1 MSTSTSLTS
10 GRLAT
15 SGMSSRHDVKYPYHR
30 NEGYPPQLMC
40 DFRLVKVQSLKR
52 YIRHYGINI
61 RPDSTPLELA
71 AAVAKHFKYDMD
83 VSGSVAGEKRAID
96 SFIEQVTSEIQ
107 ARSGLH
113 DDSDMDGRLAKRRKL
128 AEKRPWA
135 PEDGEIQ
142 PGAEVA
148 AKVQGEWIHAR
159 IVRYV
164 GRTKKYEI
172 EDADTESTDKSKR
185 YHVLCRAVL
194 PLIIPKHSEPLRK
207 GKEVLALFP
216 YTTSFYKGQIVSHES
231 QDRYGIRFD
240 DDVEEGKVVKKRK
253 IPRYFVVPY
262 PGDM

>member
-1 MSTSTSLTS
+1 
-10 GRLAT
+10 
-15 SGMSSRHDVKYPYHR
+15 
-30 NEGYPPQLMC
+30 
-40 DFRLVKVQSLKR
+40 
-52 YIRHYGINI
+52 
-61 RPDSTPLELA
+61 
-71 AAVAKHFKYDMD
+71 MD

-172 EDADTESTDKSKR
+172 EESGYRIVINTNR
-185 YHVLCRAVL
+185 EGGQGVYHLHIHVLGARQMKW
-194 PLIIPKHSEPLRK
+194 P
-207 GKEVLALFP
+207 
-216 YTTSFYKGQIVSHES
+216 
-231 QDRYGIRFD
+231 
-240 DDVEEGKVVKKRK
+240 
-253 IPRYFVVPY
+253 
-262 PGDM
+262 PG